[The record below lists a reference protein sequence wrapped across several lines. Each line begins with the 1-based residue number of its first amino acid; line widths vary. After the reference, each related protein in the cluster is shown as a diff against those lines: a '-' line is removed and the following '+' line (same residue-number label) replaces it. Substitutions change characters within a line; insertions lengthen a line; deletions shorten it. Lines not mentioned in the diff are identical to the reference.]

1 MKRVNKTKGNL
12 KLVID
17 QLDEA
22 SGSLYNAI
30 DNLSR
35 MKGLGTEIEQLVE
48 RLDPSRIDVLK
59 HDLIELLE
67 QKGEQW

>member
-12 KLVID
+12 KSVID
-17 QLDEA
+17 RLDDA
-22 SGSLYNAI
+22 SGALYNAI

-35 MKGLGTEIEQLVE
+35 MNGLGTEIEQLVE
-48 RLDPSRIDVLK
+48 KLDPSRIDLLK
-59 HDLIELLE
+59 HELIELLE

>member
-30 DNLSR
+30 DNLAR

-67 QKGEQW
+67 RKGEQW